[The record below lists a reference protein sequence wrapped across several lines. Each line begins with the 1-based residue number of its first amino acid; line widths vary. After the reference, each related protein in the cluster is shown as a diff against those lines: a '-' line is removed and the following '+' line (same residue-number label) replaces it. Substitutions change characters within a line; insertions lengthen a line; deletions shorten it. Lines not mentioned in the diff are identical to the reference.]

1 MKTRIVGAVILVV
14 ALLLVGALPR
24 VARVRRLNA
33 SVTAERTEAV
43 NVLVTTVKRAAATTE
58 LTLPGTVQP
67 LHEASVYA
75 QTSGYVTH
83 WYVDMGAHVRAGQ
96 VMAVIATP
104 EVDQELASARAQLA
118 RQRATLVLDKANLD
132 RWVSLERDSAVSK
145 EELDEHQSS
154 YDNSNAA
161 VTAAAADVER
171 FSALQNFA
179 RIVAPFSGVV
189 TSRAL
194 DVGTYVTPPGVSTGT
209 TSGGGQTAS
218 TINKGLYS
226 MVAVDTVRLL
236 VDVPQ
241 TYAEGIKDGQTV
253 DIIVQERPNR
263 VFKGIVSR
271 TAGALDPAS
280 RTLLTEVRV
289 PNKDGGLVA
298 GLYAEAHFHA
308 GRVVSPLVVSA
319 NALVT
324 RSEGVQVVEVRPTG
338 AHYQRVALGRD
349 YGATVELTD
358 GVTEGDT
365 VVVNP
370 SDDVIEGAKLHVL
383 APPPAPEH

>member
-1 MKTRIVGAVILVV
+1 MKTRIVGAVVLVIV
-14 ALLLVGALPR
+14 LLLVGIVPR
-24 VARVRRLNA
+24 VARARKLNA
-33 SVTAERTEAV
+33 GATTERTSSV
-43 NVLVTTVKRAAATTE
+43 DVLVTTVKRAAATTE

-67 LHEASVYA
+67 LHEASVFA
-75 QTSGYVTH
+75 QTSGYVTR
-83 WYVDMGAHVRAGQ
+83 WSVDMGAHVRAGQ

-104 EVDQELASARAQLA
+104 EVDQELAAARAQLE
-118 RQRATLVLDKANLD
+118 RSKATLLLAKANLD

-145 EELDEHQSS
+145 EELDERQES
-154 YDNSNAA
+154 YDNANQ
-161 VTAAAADVER
+161 VTNAAAADVER

-179 RIVAPFSGVV
+179 KIVAPFSGVV
-189 TSRAL
+189 TSRSL
-194 DVGTYVTPPGVSTGT
+194 DVGSYVTPPGTGT
-209 TSGGGQTAS
+209 AGGGQIAS
-218 TINKGLYS
+218 SINRGLYS
-226 MVAVDTVRLL
+226 MAQVDTVRLL

-241 TYAEGIKDGQTV
+241 TYAQGIKDGQSV
-253 DIIVQERPNR
+253 DVIVQERPSR

-280 RTLLTEVRV
+280 RTLLVEVRI
-289 PNKDGGLVA
+289 PNTDGALAA

-308 GRVVSPLVVSA
+308 DRVVAPLVVAA

-324 RSEGVQVVEVRPTG
+324 RSDGIQVVEVRPTG
-338 AHYQRVALGRD
+338 AHYQHVALGRD

-358 GVTEGDT
+358 GATEGDT

-383 APPPAPEH
+383 PPPPAPEH

>member
-1 MKTRIVGAVILVV
+1 MKTRIVGAVVLVIV
-14 ALLLVGALPR
+14 LLLVGIVPR
-24 VARVRRLNA
+24 VARARKLNA
-33 SVTAERTEAV
+33 GATTERTSSV
-43 NVLVTTVKRAAATTE
+43 DVLVTTVKRAAATTE

-67 LHEASVYA
+67 LHEASVFA
-75 QTSGYVTH
+75 QTSGYVTR
-83 WYVDMGAHVRAGQ
+83 WSVDMGAHVRAGQ

-104 EVDQELASARAQLA
+104 EVDQELAAARAQLE
-118 RQRATLVLDKANLD
+118 RSKATLLLAKANLD

-145 EELDEHQSS
+145 EELDERQES
-154 YDNSNAA
+154 YDNANQA
-161 VTAAAADVER
+161 TNAAAADVER

-179 RIVAPFSGVV
+179 KIVAPFSGVV
-189 TSRAL
+189 TSRSL
-194 DVGTYVTPPGVSTGT
+194 DVGSYVTPPGTGT
-209 TSGGGQTAS
+209 AGGGQIAS
-218 TINKGLYS
+218 SINRGLYS
-226 MVAVDTVRLL
+226 MAQVDTVRLL

-241 TYAEGIKDGQTV
+241 TYAQGIKDGQSV
-253 DIIVQERPNR
+253 DVIVQERPSR

-280 RTLLTEVRV
+280 RTLLVEVRI
-289 PNKDGGLVA
+289 PNTDGALAA

-308 GRVVSPLVVSA
+308 DRVVAPLVVAA

-324 RSEGVQVVEVRPTG
+324 RSDGIQVVEVRPEG
-338 AHYQRVALGRD
+338 AHYQHVALGRD

-358 GVTEGDT
+358 GATEGDT

-383 APPPAPEH
+383 PPPPAPEH

>member
-1 MKTRIVGAVILVV
+1 AV
-14 ALLLVGALPR
+14 
-24 VARVRRLNA
+24 
-33 SVTAERTEAV
+33 AERTGAV
-43 NVLVTTVKRAAATTE
+43 DVLVTTVKRAAATTE
-58 LTLPGTVQP
+58 LILPGTVQP

-75 QTSGYVTH
+75 QTSGYVTR
-83 WYVDMGAHVRAGQ
+83 WYADMGARVKPGQ

-118 RQRATLVLDKANLD
+118 RVQATLVLDKANLD
-132 RWVSLERDSAVSK
+132 RWVALERDSAVSK
-145 EELDEHQSS
+145 EELDQHQSA

-161 VTAAAADVER
+161 VTAARADVER
-171 FSALQNFA
+171 FAALQNFA
-179 RIVAPFSGVV
+179 RIVAPFGGVV
-189 TSRAL
+189 TSRTL
-194 DVGTYVTPPGVSTGT
+194 DVGTYVTPPGVSTA
-209 TSGGGQTAS
+209 TSVGGQNAS

-226 MVAVDTVRLL
+226 LAQVDTVRLL
-236 VDVPQ
+236 VEVPQ

-253 DIIVQERPNR
+253 DVTVQERPNR

-280 RTLLTEVRV
+280 RTLLTEVRI
-289 PNKDGGLVA
+289 PNKDGALVA

-308 GRVVSPLVVSA
+308 DRVVAPLVVTAS
-319 NALVT
+319 ALVT
-324 RSEGVQVVEVRPTG
+324 RSDGIQVVEVRPTG
-338 AHYQRVALGRD
+338 AHYQHVALGRD

-358 GVTEGDT
+358 GATEGDT

-383 APPPAPEH
+383 PPPPAPEH

>member
-1 MKTRIVGAVILVV
+1 MKTRIVGAVILVI
-14 ALLLVGALPR
+14 ALVLVGALPR
-24 VARVRRLNA
+24 VARARRLTRNADAERNA
-33 SVTAERTEAV
+33 SVD
-43 NVLVTTVKRAAATTE
+43 VLVTTVRRAAATTE

-83 WYVDMGAHVRAGQ
+83 WTADIGSHVKAGQ

-104 EVDQELASARAQLA
+104 EVDQELEASRANLL
-118 RQRATLVLDKANLD
+118 RSKATLQLTKVNLA

-145 EELDEHQSS
+145 EELDQHQQE
-154 YDNSNAA
+154 YDDANAA
-161 VTAAAADVER
+161 TAAAAADVER
-171 FSALQNFA
+171 YSALQNFA
-179 RIVAPFSGVV
+179 KIVAPFSGVV
-189 TSRAL
+189 TSRTL
-194 DVGTYVTPPGVSTGT
+194 DIGMYVTPPGTGT
-209 TSGGGQTAS
+209 GPTPGGGQTAS
-218 TINKGLYS
+218 TINRGLYA
-226 MVAVDTVRLL
+226 MAEVDTVRLL

-241 TYAEGIKDGQTV
+241 TYADGIVDGQPV
-253 DIIVQERPNR
+253 DVLVQERPNR
-263 VFKGIVSR
+263 VFKGKVSR
-271 TAGALDPAS
+271 FAGALDPSS
-280 RTLLTEVRV
+280 RTLLVEVRI
-289 PNKDGGLVA
+289 PNLDGALTP

-308 GRVVSPLVVSA
+308 SRVVAPLVVNA

-324 RSEGVQVVEVRPTG
+324 RSDGIQVVEVTPAG

-349 YGATVELTD
+349 YGAQVELTD

-383 APPPAPEH
+383 RPPPTPEH

>member
-1 MKTRIVGAVILVV
+1 MKTRIIGAVILVV
-14 ALLLVGALPR
+14 ALLLVGTLPR
-24 VARVRRLNA
+24 VARARRLNA
-33 SVTAERTEAV
+33 GAVAERTGAV
-43 NVLVTTVKRAAATTE
+43 DVLVTTVKRAAATTE
-58 LTLPGTVQP
+58 LILPGTVQP

-75 QTSGYVTH
+75 QTSGYVTR
-83 WYVDMGAHVRAGQ
+83 WYADMGARVKPGQ

-118 RQRATLVLDKANLD
+118 RVQATLVLDKANLD
-132 RWVSLERDSAVSK
+132 RWVALERDSAVSK
-145 EELDEHQSS
+145 EELDQHQSA

-161 VTAAAADVER
+161 VTAARADVER
-171 FSALQNFA
+171 FAALQNFA
-179 RIVAPFSGVV
+179 RIVAPFGGVV
-189 TSRAL
+189 TSRTL
-194 DVGTYVTPPGVSTGT
+194 DVGTYVTPPGVSTA
-209 TSGGGQTAS
+209 TSVGGQNAS

-226 MVAVDTVRLL
+226 LAQVDTVRLL
-236 VDVPQ
+236 VEVPQ

-253 DIIVQERPNR
+253 DVTVQERPNR

-280 RTLLTEVRV
+280 RTLLTEVRI
-289 PNKDGGLVA
+289 PNKDGALVA

-308 GRVVSPLVVSA
+308 DRVVAPLVVTAS
-319 NALVT
+319 ALVT
-324 RSEGVQVVEVRPTG
+324 RSDGIQVVEVRPTG
-338 AHYQRVALGRD
+338 AHYQHVALGRD

-358 GVTEGDT
+358 GATEGDT

-383 APPPAPEH
+383 PPPPAPEH